1 MRWLDLLRWHQW
13 PKNLFVFAGL
23 IFARRAADP
32 AAWSAALG
40 AFLLFCLASSLVY
53 VFNDLVDLPED
64 RRHPVKSARPLAAG
78 TVEPGSARWLLG
90 IGLPLLAVLTG
101 VFEPAIATVIGGY
114 LVLQIAYSLLLKRV
128 PLLDLFSIATG
139 FTLRILAGTVAVGVP
154 ASSWVLLCG
163 GTLAL
168 FLAAC
173 KRRMEIADEDDPR
186 RLRGY
191 RPDFLD
197 QTTTILAV
205 ASLVFYGLYCSEL
218 NTARPG
224 GRDLL
229 WTLPFVVYGILHY
242 LRLVGRHHGSG
253 RGLLLDAHLLA
264 VATAWLG
271 SVLWLLR

>member
-1 MRWLDLLRWHQW
+1 MHWLDLLRWHQW

-32 AAWSAALG
+32 GAWRAALL
-40 AFLLFCLASSLVY
+40 AALLFCLASSLGY
-53 VFNDLVDLPED
+53 LFNDLCDLEQD
-64 RRHPVKSARPLAAG
+64 RRHPVKRRRPLAAG
-78 TVEPGSARWLLG
+78 RIPPAAARGLLLA
-90 IGLPLLAVLTG
+90 GLPLLAGASAWLAPELLPVLG
-101 VFEPAIATVIGGY
+101 AY
-114 LVLQIAYSLLLKRV
+114 LLLQLAYSLGLKRV
-128 PLLDLFSIATG
+128 ILLDLFVIATG
-139 FTLRILAGTVAVGVP
+139 FVLRILAGTVAVGVP

-168 FLAAC
+168 FLAAA
-173 KRRMEIADEDDPR
+173 KRRTEIADDEAG

-191 RPDFLD
+191 HPAFLD
-197 QTTTILAV
+197 QALTILAV

-229 WTLPFVVYGILHY
+229 WTLPFVVYGL
-242 LRLVGRHHGSG
+242 LRYVWLVERNHGSG
-253 RGLLLDAHLLA
+253 RGLLLDGPLLVSA
-264 VATAWLG
+264 AAWLG

>member
-32 AAWSAALG
+32 AAWSAALC
-40 AFLLFCLASSLVY
+40 AFLLFCLASGLVY
-53 VFNDLVDLPED
+53 VVNDLADLEAD
-64 RRHPVKSARPLAAG
+64 RRHPVKRRRPLASGAVSPAAARRLVLAG
-78 TVEPGSARWLLG
+78 A
-90 IGLPLLAVLTG
+90 PLLALAVWVL
-101 VFEPAIATVIGGY
+101 EPSIAP
-114 LVLQIAYSLLLKRV
+114 VLAVYGLLQLAYSFGLKRL
-128 PLLDLFSIATG
+128 PPLDLFAIAAG
-139 FTLRILAGTVAVGVP
+139 FVLRILAGTVAVGVP

-163 GTLAL
+163 GSLAL

-173 KRRMEIADEDDPR
+173 KRRTEIADEADPP

-197 QTTTILAV
+197 QATVVLATTTI
-205 ASLVFYGLYCSEL
+205 VFYGLWCSEL
-218 NTARPG
+218 NVARPG

-229 WTLPFVVYGILHY
+229 WTLPFVVYGVLHY
-242 LRLVGRHHGSG
+242 LRQVGRHHDSG
-253 RGLLLDAHLLA
+253 RGLLLDGPLLA
-264 VATAWLG
+264 AAALWLG